1 MGEQANLPFTEKM
14 ATGEIFVGKPLEQD
28 IALGMTKGPSAATIA
43 TIMRV
48 KAHERHDAELGA
60 YLEQGTFW

>member
-1 MGEQANLPFTEKM
+1 MGERANLPFTEKM

-43 TIMRV
+43 GGVSAWGLVTV
-48 KAHERHDAELGA
+48 TAALTTA
-60 YLEQGTFW
+60 LLV